1 MHIGN
6 FFSFEVEVRRLPVG
20 DLPMKRK
27 VVLVEFFGRQQAIV
41 AGYFVPTPAPGVLF
55 PLSHLRAAS
64 CRGLRHASAASLAW
78 RAASCL
84 AFCFTSCSS
93 FCRCLLFFSFR
104 RRLGRRLL
112 FIVFGDSLRSC
123 RNQFHSVLR

>member
-41 AGYFVPTPAPGVLF
+41 AGFFVPTPAPGVLF

-64 CRGLRHASAASLAW
+64 CRGFRHASAASLAW
-78 RAASCL
+78 RAASSL
-84 AFCFTSCSS
+84 AFCFASCSS
-93 FCRCLLFFSFR
+93 FCRCLLFFPFR
-104 RRLGRRLL
+104 RRLGPPPFVYSTRR
-112 FIVFGDSLRSC
+112 
-123 RNQFHSVLR
+123 Q